1 MSQVFFPARKSH
13 HQAGRTSGHQVKIPG
28 GPLVCMAAAIRFSTF
43 KQVWASS
50 YPLLLSTSFFPSF
63 KLLLRPSHPLLSS
76 SRLHFFFPSFSLV
89 FLPHQIFLSPLSIF
103 IHLISTSIY
112 YLSLYFPLLFLLP
125 TSRFYSFPSFHL
137 SLLIFFSSF
146 PFLSAPPPSH
156 FPFPVPSPFLAR
168 SLLFFSTL
176 LFFSSHV
183 VLIPSSLPPRRED
196 LPKHLPFFRKS
207 VASRAQEDEEK
218 GKSPVHPRAP
228 FLLNNQPV
236 AGEGGEKLS
245 CKSAFQKISLQ
256 TIMIMALGQLRR
268 NNPKKRGANRNTERR

>member
-28 GPLVCMAAAIRFSTF
+28 GPLVCMAEAIRFSTF

-89 FLPHQIFLSPLSIF
+89 FLPHQIFL
-103 IHLISTSIY
+103 
-112 YLSLYFPLLFLLP
+112 
-125 TSRFYSFPSFHL
+125 
-137 SLLIFFSSF
+137 
-146 PFLSAPPPSH
+146 PPPLNLYTPY
-156 FPFPVPSPFLAR
+156 FNFYILPFSILPPFVPSSYL
-168 SLLFFSTL
+168 SLLFFSIIPPSSFNLFL
-176 LFFSSHV
+176 LFPLPLCSPSFSFPLPRTISLPRTFPSILFHLTFFSSHV
-183 VLIPSSLPPRRED
+183 VLLPSSLPPRRED

-268 NNPKKRGANRNTERR
+268 NNPKKRDANRNMERR